1 MFYLKKMENRA
12 MNMAL
17 RGGKQRSSAEDA
29 LDFSL
34 FYFNSFTEQLFL
46 NAND

>member
-1 MFYLKKMENRA
+1 MFCLKKMENRA

-34 FYFNSFTEQLFL
+34 FYFHSLAKQLFL